1 MKNVLLYY
9 SFGFSLGGGEYLPL
23 SFISTLQKLCN
34 LTVAVDVADNLERS
48 YRAFGAGLDID
59 LAKLRIVQVT
69 PPGYDPLRH
78 NAIASL
84 HRARRLKALAEEADV
99 CISAANI
106 MDFGKSAHHFINM
119 VAFGDD
125 AFADYAHDHD
135 GGSHVGAMAGPKQFL
150 EESIVRP
157 LLGLRSKRSIIC
169 DKSQQVYPN
178 SRYVE
183 RLMEGFYGKFNSH
196 VFYPPT
202 LFRAEPAAAERD
214 PLKVVYIGRIVP
226 GKRIEELVDIV
237 ERVRAATGIDVTFH
251 LAGRLDQTPA
261 YGRKLGR
268 MAAERDWLRFVG
280 ELYGDEKT
288 RFLTSGSY
296 AIHAERDEAFG
307 ISVAEYLLSGLIP
320 LVPDEGGTPEIVD
333 SPSLTYHTDDDA
345 AQILARLLADAG
357 FRQGQARH
365 CSERAKLFTREAYF
379 ERQRELLHRIVDS
392 ET

>member
-1 MKNVLLYY
+1 
-9 SFGFSLGGGEYLPL
+9 
-23 SFISTLQKLCN
+23 
-34 LTVAVDVADNLERS
+34 
-48 YRAFGAGLDID
+48 
-59 LAKLRIVQVT
+59 
-69 PPGYDPLRH
+69 
-78 NAIASL
+78 
-84 HRARRLKALAEEADV
+84 
-99 CISAANI
+99 
-106 MDFGKSAHHFINM
+106 
-119 VAFGDD
+119 
-125 AFADYAHDHD
+125 
-135 GGSHVGAMAGPKQFL
+135 
-150 EESIVRP
+150 

-237 ERVRAATGIDVTFH
+237 ER
-251 LAGRLDQTPA
+251 GRLDQTPA

-280 ELYGDEKT
+280 ELYGDEKA

-333 SPSLTYHTDDDA
+333 SPALTYRTDDDA